1 VPKALPPVSA
11 APPTAPT
18 PAPIA
23 VSRSCRD
30 MPLQAPRVAATETIA
45 TALINVFMIS
55 PVFAIEDQDAA

>member
-1 VPKALPPVSA
+1 
-11 APPTAPT
+11 
-18 PAPIA
+18 
-23 VSRSCRD
+23 